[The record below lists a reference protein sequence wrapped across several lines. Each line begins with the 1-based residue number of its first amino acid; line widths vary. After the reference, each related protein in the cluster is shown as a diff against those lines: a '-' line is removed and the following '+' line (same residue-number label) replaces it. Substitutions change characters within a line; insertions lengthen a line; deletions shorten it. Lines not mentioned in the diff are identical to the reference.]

1 MEPITTIAGA
11 LTLVKAALDS
21 SKSLQEL
28 LKKEK
33 PDVTA
38 LREHIQMLREQL
50 LNAKDGLLDM
60 REINADL
67 AQQLAELR
75 KEILA
80 PDIPK
85 PVRLNEYYYFAEP
98 DGSYRGPCCS
108 CCWEIGKKRITLS
121 TLQGLQPDRAM
132 VDCKVCKSRFSRM
145 PAKKEDILAAL
156 AATRE

>member
-28 LKKEK
+28 IKKEK

-38 LREHIQMLREQL
+38 LRENIQMLREQL

-67 AQQLAELR
+67 VQQIAEL
-75 KEILA
+75 KKKLLA
-80 PDIPK
+80 TDTPRPI
-85 PVRLNEYYYFAEP
+85 RLNEYYYFAEP
-98 DGSYRGPCCS
+98 DGSYVGPCCS
-108 CCWEIGKKRITLS
+108 CCWETGKKRITLS

-132 VDCKVCKSRFSRM
+132 VDCKVCRSRFSRA
-145 PAKKEDILAAL
+145 PAKKEDILAGL